1 MKRKATVCL
10 EDDLLRA
17 VRVAAARAGKRD
29 YQIVEDALRAYLGFE
44 LLDRVGARLT
54 LTEEDALALAYQEL
68 HHA

>member
-17 VRVAAARAGKRD
+17 VRVAAALAGKRD